1 MPVYHL
7 RSDRHKRRIMNRARG
22 FSLVEIA
29 MVVAIAL
36 ILLSLGLTAIN
47 SQLSST
53 AYSITKKRQDA
64 IKDAL
69 IGYLGARKSFPCPY
83 VVVAGTAAT
92 GIAPAQTGAP
102 LACPQAF
109 GVVPYTT
116 LGLAREMAEDG
127 WGNLISYQVYSVPA
141 VCPSTGTDWANS
153 SCFGAGKT
161 GAIVVNDGTVGAP
174 TPLVANAIAV
184 LVSHGANGLGAWV
197 AAQGTRNANPVTCE
211 EAHNGRIAGVPGC
224 VLAANTY
231 YKGESQAND
240 DVVTYLTASDALQ
253 PLAKQGTIN
262 SAATQVNLD
271 LQTLYDQAIANNTTT
286 PTCTT
291 APPLFADPWGNA
303 YLDLGASGAILFCFY
318 STANMAGV
326 APTSPCTCSPPT
338 VCRPLDRATVN
349 IYRNRASATP
359 LVCP

>member
-1 MPVYHL
+1 
-7 RSDRHKRRIMNRARG
+7 
-22 FSLVEIA
+22 

-83 VVVAGTAAT
+83 VAVAGTAAT

-102 LACPQAF
+102 LACPLAF

-224 VLAANTY
+224 VLVANTY
-231 YKGESQAND
+231 YKGESQAN
-240 DVVTYLTASDALQ
+240 
-253 PLAKQGTIN
+253 
-262 SAATQVNLD
+262 
-271 LQTLYDQAIANNTTT
+271 
-286 PTCTT
+286 
-291 APPLFADPWGNA
+291 
-303 YLDLGASGAILFCFY
+303 
-318 STANMAGV
+318 
-326 APTSPCTCSPPT
+326 
-338 VCRPLDRATVN
+338 
-349 IYRNRASATP
+349 
-359 LVCP
+359 

>member
-1 MPVYHL
+1 M
-7 RSDRHKRRIMNRARG
+7 KRTRG

-83 VVVAGTAAT
+83 VPVAGTPAT
-92 GIAPAQTGAP
+92 GIAPPQSIAAAP
-102 LACPQAF
+102 ACPQVF
-109 GVVPYTT
+109 GTVPYAT
-116 LGLAREMAEDG
+116 LGLAREAAEDG
-127 WGNLISYQVYSVPA
+127 WGNLISYQVYSIPA
-141 VCPSTGTDWANS
+141 VCPSPLTDWANS
-153 SCFGAGKT
+153 KCFGAGKT

-211 EAHNGRIAGVPGC
+211 EAHNGQITTVCAFV
-224 VLAANTY
+224 ANTY

-262 SAATQVNLD
+262 SAAAQVNLD

-286 PTCTT
+286 PACTT

-303 YLDLGASGAILFCFY
+303 YMDLGASGTILFCFY
-318 STANMAGV
+318 STANGTGL
-326 APTSPCTCSPPT
+326 APTAPCICSPPT
-338 VCRPLDRATVN
+338 VCRALDRTTVN